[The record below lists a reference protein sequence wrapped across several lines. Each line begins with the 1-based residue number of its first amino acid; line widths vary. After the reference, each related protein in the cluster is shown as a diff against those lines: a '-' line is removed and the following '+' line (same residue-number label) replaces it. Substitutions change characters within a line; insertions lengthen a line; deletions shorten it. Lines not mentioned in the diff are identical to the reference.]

1 MISFGF
7 YFKIQN
13 GAGWIVII
21 AWLLLHGFK
30 PKLIAHFFLRD
41 ELFVKPNT
49 HTTQSTKGQLWDYW
63 IGDQIVLFFLV

>member
-21 AWLLLHGFK
+21 EWLLLHGFE
-30 PKLIAHFFLRD
+30 PNLIAHLFIFRD
-41 ELFVKPNT
+41 DLFVKPNT
-49 HTTQSTKGQLWDYW
+49 HTTQSTKGQL
-63 IGDQIVLFFLV
+63 